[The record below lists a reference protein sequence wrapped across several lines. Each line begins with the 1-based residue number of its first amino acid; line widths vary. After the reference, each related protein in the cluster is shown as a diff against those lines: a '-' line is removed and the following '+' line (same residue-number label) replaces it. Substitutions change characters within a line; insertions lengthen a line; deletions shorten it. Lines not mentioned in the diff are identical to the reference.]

1 MPPAGKVHA
10 IDYLQSPADHPP
22 RPVCVAFGDEP
33 FLKRQVLARLRE
45 AVLGGGEA
53 DYSLSAFE
61 GPTAAL
67 DEVLEELATV
77 AMFGGGKRLVVV
89 EDADTVAR
97 SGGGKRPVVAEDA
110 HKESDNNSFVSRY
123 RGQLEDYVAR
133 PKPTGVLLL
142 LVASWPATTKLAKA
156 VVAKGLS
163 IECAAPPAARLAK
176 WLTAWAK
183 QTHGASLEAAAAD
196 LLVEMVGPEMGLLDQ
211 ELAKLAVTV
220 QPGQKISAA
229 LVGQVVGSWRAKTVW
244 VMLDAVLDGN
254 VSQALTELDRLLLA
268 GEAPIAILGAVSASL
283 RRLAAATRLVLDG
296 EAAGRRVALR
306 DALQQA
312 GVNAYYLQK
321 VERQLKRLGRHRGDR
336 LYGWLLEADLDL
348 KGDST
353 LPPRTVLERLF
364 IRLAATA

>member
-1 MPPAGKVHA
+1 MPPAGRVHA
-10 IDYLQSPADHPP
+10 IDYLQSPADYPAK
-22 RPVCVAFGDEP
+22 PVCVAFGDEP

-67 DEVLEELATV
+67 DDVLEELSTV

-97 SGGGKRPVVAEDA
+97 AGGGKRPVVAEDA
-110 HKESDNNSFVSRY
+110 DKESDNSSFVSRY

-156 VVAKGLS
+156 VAASGLS

-176 WLTAWAK
+176 WLSAWAK
-183 QTHGASLEAAAAD
+183 QAHGASLEAAAAD
-196 LLVEMVGPEMGLLDQ
+196 LLLEMVGPEMGLLDQ

-220 QPGQKISAA
+220 QPGQKVSAA
-229 LVGQVVGSWRAKTVW
+229 LVGQAVGSWRAKTVW
-244 VMLDAVLDGN
+244 VMLDAVLDGS
-254 VSQALTELDRLLLA
+254 VSQAMTQLDRLLLA
-268 GEAPIAILGAVSASL
+268 GEAPLAILGAVSASL

-296 EAAGRRVALR
+296 EAAGRRVAVR

-321 VERQLKRLGRHRGDR
+321 TERQLRRLGRHRGDQ
-336 LYGWLLEADLDL
+336 LYRWLLEADLDL

-364 IRLAATA
+364 IRLAAPA

>member
-1 MPPAGKVHA
+1 MPHAGKVHA

-33 FLKRQVLARLRE
+33 FLKRQVLVRLRE

-61 GPTAAL
+61 GPTAAM
-67 DEVLEELATV
+67 DDVLEELATV

-89 EDADTVAR
+89 EDAD
-97 SGGGKRPVVAEDA
+97 E
-110 HKESDNNSFVSRY
+110 FVSRY

-142 LVASWPATTKLAKA
+142 LVASWPANTKLYKA
-156 VVAKGLS
+156 VAASGLP

-183 QTHGASLEAAAAD
+183 QAHGASLEAAAAD
-196 LLVEMVGPEMGLLDQ
+196 LLLEMVGPEMGLLDQ

-283 RRLAAATRLVLDG
+283 RRLAGATRLILDG

-321 VERQLKRLGRHRGDR
+321 VERQLRRIGRHRGDQ

-364 IRLAATA
+364 VRLAARA